1 MHTPGTAWRGASTF
15 LILVSALAAL
25 TGVGRS
31 VAHSQD
37 ETSPT
42 AQIQALRQEI
52 SVLRQVNRMGL
63 TGDQRLQ
70 AARIIAA
77 YAGQRETLTGPAD
90 PEALIDALVVVK
102 DALLGGAEPTPEMW
116 QALQAAQTQNVDDPE
131 QALAPLRT
139 RAVADLVQLLTEEQK
154 AALATPP
161 TEELSQAVLGQLAA
175 LRRLPEGQREN
186 ALAEALGAISR
197 QVAPFTTEANLP
209 QIQAAV
215 ADFAA
220 RLGNMAPQQAQQQR
234 GQLLQEL
241 ADRLAPLLTAGQ
253 SPQQRLEKRVAA
265 WLDNPTLLTVLEESG
280 QAMTA
285 R

>member
-31 VAHSQD
+31 LAHSQD

-77 YAGQRETLTGPAD
+77 YADQRETLIGPAD

-139 RAVADLVQLLTEEQK
+139 RAVADLVQLLTEEQRT
-154 AALATPP
+154 ALAAPP
-161 TEELSQAVLGQLAA
+161 TEELSQAVL
-175 LRRLPEGQREN
+175 
-186 ALAEALGAISR
+186 
-197 QVAPFTTEANLP
+197 
-209 QIQAAV
+209 
-215 ADFAA
+215 
-220 RLGNMAPQQAQQQR
+220 
-234 GQLLQEL
+234 
-241 ADRLAPLLTAGQ
+241 
-253 SPQQRLEKRVAA
+253 K
-265 WLDNPTLLTVLEESG
+265 
-280 QAMTA
+280 
-285 R
+285 